1 MVKKDRFEARTHNR
15 DGNQV
20 KHVNARKSRNDA
32 KGEKK
37 KEVATVSAFLTVGSC
52 GRQKPTV
59 GTKPTVGK
67 APTAATDVDAR
78 AQFLVNNN
86 LWCFGG

>member
-1 MVKKDRFEARTHNR
+1 M
-15 DGNQV
+15 
-20 KHVNARKSRNDA
+20 NAYKSRSDA
-32 KGEKK
+32 KGEEKK
-37 KEVATVSAFLTVGSC
+37 QVATVSAVLTVGSYR
-52 GRQKPTV
+52 RQKPTV